1 MLTPALDPLFIAYN
15 TGAGGRIL
23 HTICIVRK
31 YFTQETASNPVF
43 GSFPVKN
50 YSKER
55 FKEWLRVNFC
65 RHAPGTPCCQFSA
78 PLLPNTLSRPVTVA
92 PVGSNRSGSGW

>member
-1 MLTPALDPLFIAYN
+1 MPTPALDPLIIAYN

-31 YFTQETASNPVF
+31 YFTQETASIPVF

-55 FKEWLRVNFC
+55 FKEWLRVNF
-65 RHAPGTPCCQFSA
+65 RRRAAGTPDRGQA
-78 PLLPNTLSRPVTVA
+78 LAINYRNA
-92 PVGSNRSGSGW
+92 G

>member
-15 TGAGGRIL
+15 TGADGGIL
-23 HTICIVRK
+23 RTICIVRK
-31 YFTQETASNPVF
+31 YFTQEPPSNPVF

-55 FKEWLRVNFC
+55 FKAWLRVNF
-65 RHAPGTPCCQFSA
+65 RRRTAGTPYMI
-78 PLLPNTLSRPVTVA
+78 
-92 PVGSNRSGSGW
+92 

>member
-1 MLTPALDPLFIAYN
+1 MRSILCNVDPALDPLFIAYN

-65 RHAPGTPCCQFSA
+65 RRAAGTP
-78 PLLPNTLSRPVTVA
+78 
-92 PVGSNRSGSGW
+92 GSPQLFGSWNGEI

>member
-31 YFTQETASNPVF
+31 YFTQQPSFKCPFWQVF
-43 GSFPVKN
+43 GEN
-50 YSKER
+50 
-55 FKEWLRVNFC
+55 LLLGAAQRV
-65 RHAPGTPCCQFSA
+65 A
-78 PLLPNTLSRPVTVA
+78 
-92 PVGSNRSGSGW
+92 

>member
-23 HTICIVRK
+23 RTICIVRK

-65 RHAPGTPCCQFSA
+65 RRAACHPYFVAVQVVCV
-78 PLLPNTLSRPVTVA
+78 LS
-92 PVGSNRSGSGW
+92 

>member
-1 MLTPALDPLFIAYN
+1 MLTPALDRLFIAYN
-15 TGAGGRIL
+15 TGAAWRIL

-31 YFTQETASNPVF
+31 YFTQETASNLVF
-43 GSFPVKN
+43 GSFLVKN

-65 RHAPGTPCCQFSA
+65 RRAAGTPSSLIEQPRILRLKENLVDILFKRKR
-78 PLLPNTLSRPVTVA
+78 LMD
-92 PVGSNRSGSGW
+92 

>member
-1 MLTPALDPLFIAYN
+1 MLTPSLDPLFIAYN
-15 TGAGGRIL
+15 IGADGEIL
-23 HTICIVRK
+23 RTIYIVRK
-31 YFTQETASNPVF
+31 YFTQQTASNPVF

-65 RHAPGTPCCQFSA
+65 RRAAGTPATDIDFRKVFCPEIHRKQGA
-78 PLLPNTLSRPVTVA
+78 QRWRTKITHK
-92 PVGSNRSGSGW
+92 

>member
-1 MLTPALDPLFIAYN
+1 MSTPVLDPLFFAYN
-15 TGAGGRIL
+15 TGAGGGIL
-23 HTICIVRK
+23 RTICIVRK

-55 FKEWLRVNFC
+55 FKVWLRVNFC
-65 RHAPGTPCCQFSA
+65 RRIAGTP
-78 PLLPNTLSRPVTVA
+78 NMMTR
-92 PVGSNRSGSGW
+92 

>member
-31 YFTQETASNPVF
+31 YFTQQDGFKCPF
-43 GSFPVKN
+43 GRFPVKN
-50 YSKER
+50 YSKEP
-55 FKEWLRVNFC
+55 FEGWLRVNFLQAC
-65 RHAPGTPCCQFSA
+65 CCHANLRAFYLTS
-78 PLLPNTLSRPVTVA
+78 LSMKK
-92 PVGSNRSGSGW
+92 RSLN

>member
-1 MLTPALDPLFIAYN
+1 MPTPALDPLFIAYN

-31 YFTQETASNPVF
+31 YFTQEAASNPVF

-65 RHAPGTPCCQFSA
+65 RRAAATPRCLAKRAKSNSKVIKVPITSA
-78 PLLPNTLSRPVTVA
+78 PDCLQ
-92 PVGSNRSGSGW
+92 

>member
-1 MLTPALDPLFIAYN
+1 MPTPPLDPLFIAYN

-65 RHAPGTPCCQFSA
+65 RRAAGTPFCSRSSFCETQSA
-78 PLLPNTLSRPVTVA
+78 
-92 PVGSNRSGSGW
+92 RSGSFGLIESPSSL